1 MARPGENVL
10 VKVKGIEEEDV
21 QEGFVLSYTDRPTK
35 RSCLFEA
42 QVAVLDLLEH
52 KPILAVGYE
61 AMLHVHVLT
70 TECTLT
76 SIVQGIDKKTG
87 EKSDKKPRYLKS
99 NDFAT
104 VRFRLQQ
111 SVAIETFKEHPAL
124 GRFTIRDE
132 GKTICIGKV
141 TQIKEEP

>member
-10 VKVKGIEEEDV
+10 VRVKGIEEEDV

-42 QVAVLDLLEH
+42 QVAVLDLLDH

-76 SIVQGIDKKTG
+76 SIVQAST
-87 EKSDKKPRYLKS
+87 RRQ
-99 NDFAT
+99 
-104 VRFRLQQ
+104 VRRVTRSRASSSPTTSPPSA
-111 SVAIETFKEHPAL
+111 SVCSRASP
-124 GRFTIRDE
+124 
-132 GKTICIGKV
+132 
-141 TQIKEEP
+141 